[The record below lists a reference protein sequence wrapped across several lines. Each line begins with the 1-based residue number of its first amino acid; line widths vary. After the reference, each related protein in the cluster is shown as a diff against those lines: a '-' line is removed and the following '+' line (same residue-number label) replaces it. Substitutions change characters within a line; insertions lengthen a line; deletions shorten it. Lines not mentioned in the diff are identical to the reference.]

1 MGVGRFPS
9 VAFLQ
14 CCARNYEQ
22 PAAGAQQ
29 MRCFAKGCTQTAC
42 PARQI
47 LGGGACSSA
56 AVPKEQRRLGF
67 KYRDEGFSAILHAT
81 ALSFPG
87 ARLNFAADRTPPRL
101 DIRLPASL
109 GAQLARPLALTL
121 APTPTRTLTLTL
133 TPTLTLTLTTDPNPN
148 PDPYRAAATRCSSA
162 GRVPRAART
171 PR

>member
-1 MGVGRFPS
+1 MGVARFPS

-56 AVPKEQRRLGF
+56 AVPKEQRQLGF

-109 GAQLARPLALTL
+109 GAELTRTLALTPAL
-121 APTPTRTLTLTL
+121 IPALIPTPN
-133 TPTLTLTLTTDPNPN
+133 PNPNPPNPNPNPN
-148 PDPYRAAATRCSSA
+148 PDPDPDPDP
-162 GRVPRAART
+162 GPNQVPS
-171 PR
+171 

>member
-1 MGVGRFPS
+1 
-9 VAFLQ
+9 
-14 CCARNYEQ
+14 
-22 PAAGAQQ
+22 
-29 MRCFAKGCTQTAC
+29 MRCFAKGCTQTTC

-56 AVPKEQRRLGF
+56 AVPKEQRQLGF

-109 GAQLARPLALTL
+109 GAELTRTLALTPAL
-121 APTPTRTLTLTL
+121 TPTPTPTPTLTRTRTRTRIRTLTLTL
-133 TPTLTLTLTTDPNPN
+133 TLTLAP
-148 PDPYRAAATRCSSA
+148 TRC
-162 GRVPRAART
+162 RADTRHGGARALT
-171 PR
+171 RRQRRLLPVHVQDV